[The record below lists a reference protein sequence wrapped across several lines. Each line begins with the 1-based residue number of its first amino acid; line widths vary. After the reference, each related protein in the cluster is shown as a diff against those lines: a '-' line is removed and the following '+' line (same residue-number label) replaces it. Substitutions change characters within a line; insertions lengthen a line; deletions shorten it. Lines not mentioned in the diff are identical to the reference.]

1 MRSRDFSGGLHPAVI
16 LWMAVGWLGFA
27 VLPWFGIEDGFFGFS
42 WLFKGYP
49 LDSKFAPALVLNLKG
64 EKLWLAPLGA
74 LLAAPL
80 LLWGRKKSDPLFS
93 TLLIAIGA
101 AGFAWLLFQ
110 GFAIGL
116 RGWQFGWLQ
125 NLFGDL
131 GDRQFG
137 MGYGALLVGL
147 AFLFLFSL
155 GVAGR
160 GAVGGDVF
168 VVSTIAFVVA
178 AVGLFIFMPILQ
190 MLANALMTADGSY
203 SLGTFLGKLFS
214 ARLWGLDCLAGGSR
228 CGVAW
233 NSLLLAVLVG
243 ILTTV
248 LGLMFALVVTRTGF
262 RHGKFLRALT
272 VLPIITPPFVIG
284 LAIVLLFG
292 LSGAVTQTVA
302 DIFGLQPT
310 RWVYGLP
317 GLLIA
322 QLLAFTPIAFLVLIG
337 VVEGVSPSMEE
348 AAQTLRANR
357 WQTFW
362 TVSLPLMRPGLAN
375 AFLLGFIESM
385 ADFGNPLV
393 LGGNFDV
400 LSTEIFFA
408 IVGAQNDEAQAAI
421 LALVL
426 LAFTL
431 VAFYAQRFWLGK
443 KSYTTLSGKGDA
455 GVHPQLPA
463 GLRRAVFAVAGFW
476 ALFTILVYATI
487 FYGSFVKLWGV
498 DHSLTF
504 AHYIKAFSVGWN
516 EFGIHWKGSA
526 WSSFWT
532 TMMIALISAPLTAA
546 IGLLTAYL
554 LVRQNFSGKNAF
566 EFGTMLSFAIPGTV
580 IGVSYVIAFNVP
592 PIELTG
598 TGIILVLSFIFRNMP
613 VGVRAGV
620 ASMSQIDRSLDESSL
635 TLGANSWQ
643 TFRKVV
649 LPLLRPAILAALVY
663 SFVRAMTAIS
673 AVIFLVSARYDMSTS
688 YIVGRV
694 ENNEYGIAIAYSAV
708 LIGVML
714 AVVGLMQLLVG
725 RRNIGRRG
733 QHGDPQSG
741 GWRSNVS
748 LPGTGR
754 NQPAFSGGG

>member
-27 VLPWFGIEDGFFGFS
+27 VLPWFGVEDGFFGFS
-42 WLFKGYP
+42 WLFEGYP
-49 LDSKFAPALVLNLKG
+49 LDSEFAPALILNLKG
-64 EKLWLAPLGA
+64 EKLWLAPLA
-74 LLAAPL
+74 LALAAPL
-80 LLWGRKKSDPLFS
+80 LLWRRKKSDPLFGK
-93 TLLIAIGA
+93 LLIAVGA
-101 AGFAWLLFQ
+101 VGFAWMMFQ

-125 NLFGDL
+125 NLFGEL

-155 GVAGR
+155 GLAAR

-190 MLANALMTADGSY
+190 MLANALITADGSY
-203 SLGTFLGKLFS
+203 SFSTFLGKLFS
-214 ARLWGLDCLAGGSR
+214 SRLWGLDCLAGGSR

-233 NSLLLAVLVG
+233 NSLFLAVLVG
-243 ILTTV
+243 VLTTV
-248 LGLMFALVVTRTGF
+248 LGLVFALVVTRTGF
-262 RHGKFLRALT
+262 RYGKLLRALT

-292 LSGAVTQTVA
+292 LSGAITQSVSE
-302 DIFGLQPT
+302 ILGIQPT

-431 VAFYAQRFWLGK
+431 VAFYVQRFWLGK
-443 KSYTTLSGKGDA
+443 KSYTTLSGKGDS
-455 GVHPQLPA
+455 GVHPQLPT
-463 GLRRAVFAVAGFW
+463 GLRRAVYGVAGFW
-476 ALFTILVYATI
+476 AIFTIVIYGTI

-498 DHSLTF
+498 DHSLTLG
-504 AHYIKAFSVGWN
+504 HYVKAFAVGWN

-554 LVRQNFSGKNAF
+554 LVRQNFAGKNAF

-620 ASMSQIDRSLDESSL
+620 ASMSQIDKSLDESSL

-673 AVIFLVSARYDMSTS
+673 AIIFLVSARYDMSTS

-714 AVVGLMQLLVG
+714 VVVGLMQLLVG

-733 QHGDPQSG
+733 QHGDPQTT

-748 LPGTGR
+748 LPER

>member
-1 MRSRDFSGGLHPAVI
+1 MRAKRTVPALNPTVV
-16 LWMAVGWLGFA
+16 LWTAVGLTGYCL
-27 VLPWFGIEDGFFGFS
+27 LPWYGLSDNFFTFAWLLDG
-42 WLFKGYP
+42 WP
-49 LDSKFAPALVLNLKG
+49 LSEEVAPALFLVLQG
-64 EKLWLAPLGA
+64 EKLWLAPMGVLLLAPFLLWKRGKQEPFFGA
-74 LLAAPL
+74 LLV
-80 LLWGRKKSDPLFS
+80 
-93 TLLIAIGA
+93 AIGTL
-101 AGFAWLLFQ
+101 GGVYFLLQ
-110 GFAIGL
+110 GFGIGL
-116 RGWQFGWLQ
+116 RGFQWQWLIA
-125 NLFGDL
+125 LFGELDI
-131 GDRQFG
+131 RQFG
-137 MGYGALLVGL
+137 MGWGAVLVGT
-147 AFLFLFSL
+147 AFLFLL
-155 GVAGR
+155 TTGLAAR
-160 GAVGGDVF
+160 GAVGGDQF
-168 VVSTIAFVVA
+168 VVGSIGFVIATVA
-178 AVGLFIFMPILQ
+178 LFIFMPILQ
-190 MLANALMTADGSY
+190 MFASALVTQDGDY
-203 SLGTFLGKLFS
+203 SLAVFAQKMFGD
-214 ARLWGLDCLAGGSR
+214 RLWGLGCLAGGPR

-233 NSLLLAVLVG
+233 NSLFLAILVG
-243 ILTTV
+243 VITTA
-248 LGLMFALVVTRTGF
+248 LGLVFALMVTRTGF
-262 RHGKFLRALT
+262 RHGALLRALT

-284 LAIVLLFG
+284 LAIILLFG
-292 LSGAVTQTVA
+292 LSGIVTQGFA
-302 DIFGLQPT
+302 ELFGVQPT

-322 QLLAFTPIAFLVLIG
+322 QTLAFTPIAFLVMIG

-357 WQTFW
+357 WQTFV

-408 IVGAQNDEAQAAI
+408 IVGAQYDQAQAAI
-421 LALVL
+421 LAIVL
-426 LAFTL
+426 LFFTL
-431 VAFYAQRFWLGK
+431 GAFYAQRFWLGR
-443 KSYTTLSGKGDA
+443 KSYTTVSGKGDA
-455 GVHPQLPA
+455 GVHPKLPA
-463 GLRRAVFAVAGFW
+463 TFRNVVYAIAGLW
-476 ALFTILVYATI
+476 TLFTLFIYVTI

-498 DHSLTF
+498 DFSLTF
-504 AHYIKAFSVGWN
+504 DHYVKSFAIGWT
-516 EFGIHWKGSA
+516 EFGLHWRGAA

-532 TMMIALISAPLTAA
+532 TMQIALISAPLTAA

-554 LVRQNFSGKNAF
+554 LVRQNFAGKDAF

-592 PIELTG
+592 PIEITG

-708 LIGVML
+708 LILVML
-714 AVVGLMQLLVG
+714 AVIGVMQLLVG
-725 RRNIGRRG
+725 SRNIGRRASD
-733 QHGDPQSG
+733 GDLSQS
-741 GWRSNVS
+741 RTNVS
-748 LPGTGR
+748 LPDRT
-754 NQPAFSGGG
+754 QPAFTGGG